1 MPTPYYPQ
9 ICAAPSPGRLGHVRD
24 GIRSLAIRLTLAA
37 LLGVPTLTCNAQSE
51 EGNKAPPPAA
61 APTVVPL
68 QPLTVIGTS
77 PLIGSGIDRDLIPGE
92 THVLTGADIS
102 RIGTP
107 NATEALNQQL
117 GGVTLDS
124 ASGNPFQPT
133 FFYHGFQASPLQGVP
148 QGLAVYVNG
157 MRFNQPFGDTVD
169 WDVIPDIA
177 IDRINVV
184 GSNPVYGLNAL
195 GGAVNV
201 LLKNGFTFHG
211 FEADLSGGSFSQRQ
225 GEFQYGQQD
234 GDTSFYV
241 AGNALQQGGWR
252 DLQSSE
258 IYNLYGDFGWRG
270 QSSEVHAN
278 VTFAHTILNGPGTS
292 PVELL
297 AADSHAQFTA
307 PNVISN
313 QYLATSVNGN
323 FDLSDATSLQAL
335 AYYRYLHQNVLNGN
349 ASNDTPCDDGSGLLC
364 SDPGVVSTTTGGVA
378 IPDFLNGG
386 PYSELDTQSSN
397 TNAYGASAQLTNT
410 SDLFGFRNHL
420 VAGLSF
426 DGAKNT
432 FGAVSFIG
440 GISSPAR
447 VFIGPG
453 VVLDEPGDNVPVNVD
468 ITNATYGA
476 YFADTLS
483 LSREAALT
491 ISGRYNS
498 AQTNLSDQNGG
509 DLTGDHTYD
518 HFNPAAGL
526 TYRVTPWLTAYGGY
540 AVTNR
545 APTPAELSC
554 AGPENSCSLA
564 NFFVGDPNLQ
574 QVIAH
579 TVELGVRGTFAPA
592 ADATLTYDVAFYRTN
607 LDNDIAFINSVTTGR
622 AFFANIGQ
630 TQRQGID
637 VSLQLTTERWLA
649 YLAYSYTDASCQS
662 GFVESAGSNPAG
674 DANGNITVQPGDK
687 LPGIPANQL
696 KLGAYYKL
704 TPAWTLGAVG
714 IAASGQYLFGDE
726 ANLTPKLPGY
736 YTLNLTTT
744 YQVTKNVQF
753 FAWVNNVTDQRYYT
767 FGTFSPTT
775 SVFLAQAPNA
785 TNPRS
790 YSPAAPLGAFGGV
803 RVTF

>member
-1 MPTPYYPQ
+1 MT
-9 ICAAPSPGRLGHVRD
+9 
-24 GIRSLAIRLTLAA
+24 
-37 LLGVPTLTCNAQSE
+37 
-51 EGNKAPPPAA
+51 
-61 APTVVPL
+61 L
-68 QPLTVIGTS
+68 QPITVIGTT
-77 PLIGSGIDRDLIPGE
+77 PLIGSGIDRDLVPAE

-107 NATEALNQQL
+107 NVTESLNQQL

-177 IDRINVV
+177 VDRIDVV

-195 GGAVNV
+195 GGALNI
-201 LLKNGFTFHG
+201 LLKNGFSYHG
-211 FEADLSGGSFSQRQ
+211 FEADVSGGSFSQRQ

-234 GDTSFYV
+234 GSTSFYV

-258 IYNLYGDFGWRG
+258 IYNLYADFGWRD
-270 QSSEVHAN
+270 QHSEVHAN
-278 VTFAHTILNGPGTS
+278 LTFAHTILNGPGTS

-307 PNVISN
+307 PNVIKN
-313 QYLATSVNGN
+313 QYLAASLNGT
-323 FDLSDATSLQAL
+323 FDLSDATSVQAL
-335 AYYRYLHQNVLNGN
+335 LYYRYLHQNVLNGN
-349 ASNDTPCDDGSGLLC
+349 APNDTPCDDGSGLLC
-364 SDPGVVSTTTGGVA
+364 SDPGVPSTTTGGVP

-386 PYSELDTQSSN
+386 PYSELDLQSTN
-397 TNAYGASAQLTNT
+397 TNAYGASAQITNT
-410 SDLFGFRNHL
+410 SDLFGLHNHF

-426 DGAKNT
+426 DGAQNG
-432 FGAVSFIG
+432 FGAISYIG
-440 GISSPAR
+440 GLSSPAR

-453 VVLDEPGDNVPVNVD
+453 VVLDEPGNNVPVDVN
-468 ITNATYGA
+468 ISSATYGI
-476 YFADTLS
+476 YFADTLT
-483 LSREAALT
+483 LTPEAALT
-491 ISGRYNS
+491 ISGRYNA
-498 AQTNLSDQNGG
+498 AQIDLSDQNGG
-509 DLTGDHTYD
+509 DLTGDHSYD

-526 TYRVTPWLTAYGGY
+526 TYRVTPWLTAYAGY

-554 AGPENSCSLA
+554 AGPQNSCSLA

-579 TVELGVRGTFAPA
+579 TVEAGIRGTFTPA
-592 ADATLTYDVAFYRTN
+592 ADATLTYGIALFRTN
-607 LDNDIAFINSVTTGR
+607 LDSDIAFINSVTTGR
-622 AFFANIGQ
+622 AYFANIGQ
-630 TQRQGID
+630 TQRKGVD
-637 VSLQLTTERWLA
+637 ASLQLTTDRWLA
-649 YLAYSYTDASCQS
+649 YLAYSHIDASYQS
-662 GFVESAGSNPAG
+662 GFVESGGSNPAA
-674 DANGNITVQPGDK
+674 DENGNITVQPGDK

-696 KLGAYYKL
+696 KLGAYYKV
-704 TPAWTLGAVG
+704 TPAWTVGAVG
-714 IAASGQYLFGDE
+714 VAASGAYLFGDE

-744 YQVTKNVQF
+744 YQMTKSIQL
-753 FAWVNNVTDQRYYT
+753 FAWVNNVTDQHYYT

-785 TNPRS
+785 TDPRS
-790 YSPAAPLGAFGGV
+790 YSPAAPLGVFVGV
-803 RVTF
+803 RLTF